1 MGNNTGFANQLKEL
15 FEWIKAIALAIIIT
29 MLIRAFV
36 FEPVKVVGS
45 SMENTLHSGERLF
58 IYKLGYYFTPPERGD
73 IIVLET
79 ANMESSLLDKI
90 PLVNLLF
97 SFSGNVDYI
106 KRVVGLPGEYVDIV
120 DGSVF
125 INNEKLDEPY
135 AKGITYAKGMDLPV
149 RIPDN
154 CYFVAGD
161 NRENSR
167 DSREIGFIPRE
178 KIKGKAVFR
187 VWPFDSA
194 GLLK

>member
-1 MGNNTGFANQLKEL
+1 MGNNTGYANQLKEL
-15 FEWIKAIALAIIIT
+15 FEWIKAIALAIIISV
-29 MLIRAFV
+29 LVRAFI
-36 FEPVKVVGS
+36 FEPVIVVGS
-45 SMENTLHSGERLF
+45 SMENTLHSGDRLF
-58 IYKLGYYFTPPERGD
+58 IYKLGYYFSPPERGD
-73 IIVLET
+73 IVVLET
-79 ANMESSLLDKI
+79 ANMERSLLDKI
-90 PLVNLLF
+90 PLLNLLF

-106 KRVVGLPGEYVDIV
+106 KRVVGLPGDYIDIV

-135 AKGITYAKGMDLPV
+135 AKGITYAKGMDLPAHV
-149 RIPDN
+149 PDN